1 MDWSVPVGSQR
12 SAGGR
17 MQGRD
22 CHRQIIGGVN
32 MQYALKGKRQGFEIK
47 RTDDVNHKPDG
58 YTEVRRN
65 GAVVGVYL
73 TSLLAQALGE

>member
-1 MDWSVPVGSQR
+1 
-12 SAGGR
+12 
-17 MQGRD
+17 
-22 CHRQIIGGVN
+22 